1 MSAKFTA
8 ACIQPD
14 TGTEIA
20 ANLDWLAEQVRA
32 ARAAGADFIATPE
45 VSNFREAKR
54 KLMFEKAETEA
65 DSASL
70 ETFRELAVETGAWLL
85 AGSLAIRL
93 DDGARD
99 ARDARDDRDGR
110 VANRSYLIGPD
121 GSTAATYDK
130 IHMFDVDLAGGEW
143 YRESDSFRPGE
154 AAVLAATPW
163 GRLGMTV
170 CYDLRFP
177 HLYRDLAKAGAE
189 MLTIPANFT
198 HTTGKAHWHVLLR
211 ARAIEC
217 GAFVIAPAQCGTHP
231 GKHPTY
237 GHSLI
242 VDPWGEVL
250 ADAGPEPGFVSAEI
264 DMAKVAKARAAISTL
279 TQDRPY
285 AAVPPAAGAEAAE

>member
-1 MSAKFTA
+1 MSVKFTA

-14 TGTEIA
+14 TGAEIA
-20 ANLDWLAEQVRA
+20 ANLAWLAGQVRA

-45 VSNFREAKR
+45 VSNFRETRR
-54 KLMFEKAETEA
+54 KLMFEKAEAEA

-70 ETFRELAVETGAWLL
+70 ATFRELAVETGAWLL

-93 DDGARD
+93 DDD
-99 ARDARDDRDGR
+99 AR

-121 GSTAATYDK
+121 GNIAATYDK
-130 IHMFDVDLAGGEW
+130 IHMFDVDLPNGEW
-143 YRESDSFRPGE
+143 YRESESFRPGQ

-189 MLTIPANFT
+189 MLTVPANFT

-231 GKHPTY
+231 GKHRTY

-250 ADAGPEPGFVSAEI
+250 VDAGPAPGFVTAEI
-264 DMAKVAKARAAISTL
+264 DMAKVPKARAAIATL

-285 AAVPPAAGAEAAE
+285 AAALPAAPAQAAE